1 MQPPIEN
8 RKSEIVNRKSEIVN
22 RFTFSQSSLQDYA
35 DCPRRFQLRY
45 IEQLTWPAVEMEPAL
60 ENERR
65 QQEGLLFHR
74 LAQQR
79 LLGLPEEKLARLAN
93 TPDLGRWWSNWQ
105 DFRSLADFGSLYPE
119 LTLSAPLGEHRLLA
133 TYDLVAVQP
142 GPKACIYDWKTYRK
156 RPRDEWMA
164 ARLQTRVYRALLIQ
178 AGAHLNNGQSFAPEQ
193 VEMIYWYADFPAE
206 PARFPYTA
214 TQYRRDWDALSAL
227 ATEIAARRDFPL
239 AADEAK
245 CAYCPYRSYCNR
257 GAQAGQADDREAE
270 TELESIELNF
280 EQIQEIEF

>member
-1 MQPPIEN
+1 
-8 RKSEIVNRKSEIVN
+8 
-22 RFTFSQSSLQDYA
+22 LQDYA

-45 IEQLTWPAVEMEPAL
+45 IEQLAWPAVETEPAL

-74 LAQQR
+74 LAQQH
-79 LLGLPEEKLARLAN
+79 LIGLPAEKLARLAN
-93 TPDLGRWWSNWQ
+93 TPDLNRWWDNY
-105 DFRSLADFGSLYPE
+105 LASDLRGLKDLGGLYPE

-133 TYDLVAVQP
+133 KYDLIAVQSDK
-142 GPKACIYDWKTYRK
+142 KAFIYDWKTYRK

-178 AGAHLNNGQSFAPEQ
+178 AGAHLNKQTRFQPEQ
-193 VEMIYWYADFPAE
+193 IEMIYWYADFPAE

-214 TQYRRDWDALSAL
+214 AQYKRDWDTLTGLIA
-227 ATEIAARRDFPL
+227 EIAARRNFPL
-239 AADEAK
+239 TADEEK
-245 CAYCPYRSYCNR
+245 CAYCPYRSYCER
-257 GAQAGQADDREAE
+257 GAEAGILEEMGEE
-270 TELESIELNF
+270 TELESIEVNF